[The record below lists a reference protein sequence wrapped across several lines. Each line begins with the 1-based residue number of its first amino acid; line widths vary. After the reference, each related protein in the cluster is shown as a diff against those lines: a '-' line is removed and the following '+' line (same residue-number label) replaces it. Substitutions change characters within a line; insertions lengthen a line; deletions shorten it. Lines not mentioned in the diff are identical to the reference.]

1 MNVGTADSRG
11 FERTIRA
18 VGLFVAMTVC
28 FGLFAASASAVNTH
42 PFKEEWSVGAG
53 CNPRSVAS
61 DKAGNIYVICSV
73 YRSDGERKG
82 AIRKFSPTGQPLN
95 FTANTGYIEGNEI
108 TQDPANQRTGSV
120 FDPEATI
127 HQFGCTD
134 YIDVDKS
141 SAHPGY
147 IFVSGDPTFCFG
159 GSSETVDIFLPSG
172 EYLTS
177 IKAAAFD
184 GQANGVGIDD
194 EGYVYVNWNGH
205 VSKYD
210 NHDFHELER
219 FTPGGEANPE
229 SPLGSGFYYSP
240 CCLRVKPDNTGAV
253 WLGWGSAL
261 FDDASPEAFG
271 KVEANQF
278 VKDLTPNRTNPNL
291 TFARTS
297 PYLFEGFPERT
308 CPEKVAVT
316 SNTGNPPAAATQC
329 NLKGSEFDVDL
340 TTNDLYDVENNAEY
354 EGREP

>member
-1 MNVGTADSRG
+1 M
-11 FERTIRA
+11 
-18 VGLFVAMTVC
+18 
-28 FGLFAASASAVNTH
+28 
-42 PFKEEWSVGAG
+42 
-53 CNPRSVAS
+53 
-61 DKAGNIYVICSV
+61 
-73 YRSDGERKG
+73 
-82 AIRKFSPTGQPLN
+82 
-95 FTANTGYIEGNEI
+95 
-108 TQDPANQRTGSV
+108 DPANQRTGSV
-120 FDPEATI
+120 LDPEATI

-194 EGYVYVNWNGH
+194 EGYVYVNLGTATSQNTTTTT
-205 VSKYD
+205 SMNSNASPPAAKPD
-210 NHDFHELER
+210 
-219 FTPGGEANPE
+219 PE

-240 CCLRVKPDNTGAV
+240 CCLRAKPDNTGAV
-253 WLGWGSAL
+253 WLSWGSAL

-291 TFARTS
+291 TYARTS

-354 EGREP
+354 EGPNPENPPGGKVTPYSQGVPGDPVHQNAPSFGPGKCRISSSTPAGHVGIDYGPTGEISITDGPKVTRSSSSARASGSPTSSPNRPRSAILDTRRLSFTASSIPPAAAR